1 MSGRRARFAALLA
14 GTALA
19 IALGLGTEALRA
31 DGESQYPRDAREQH
45 ITGALAAIDRLG
57 KARLDALYLEV
68 YEGARDICRSAFGP
82 PTISCL
88 LALGIVTC
96 DAKPQELRAD
106 CRVLSDVIITNQ
118 LSEHEFVDDTD
129 RLALMNKSENF
140 RTSMRAELHMH
151 YAALVTG
158 LALSPAFSAGEGLA
172 PAIDEFCED
181 YASTRQLVWQRCV
194 AGILWY
200 IGTDEPGGTQ

>member
-1 MSGRRARFAALLA
+1 MSRACTRIAALA
-14 GTALA
+14 IGAA
-19 IALGLGTEALRA
+19 IALGTGTLRA
-31 DGESQYPRDAREQH
+31 DRESQYTRDARTHH
-45 ITGALAAIDRLG
+45 IAGALEAIDRLG
-57 KARLDALYLEV
+57 ARGLDALYLEV
-68 YEGARDICRSAFGP
+68 YEGALDVCRSAFGP

-88 LALGIVTC
+88 LAMATDNC
-96 DAKPQELRAD
+96 EAKPDGLRAD
-106 CRVLSDVIITNQ
+106 CRLVSDVIITNQ

-129 RLALMNKSENF
+129 RLALMNKGEHF
-140 RTSMRAELHMH
+140 RTLMRAELRMH

-158 LALSPAFSAGEGLA
+158 LALSPGFGAGEGLA